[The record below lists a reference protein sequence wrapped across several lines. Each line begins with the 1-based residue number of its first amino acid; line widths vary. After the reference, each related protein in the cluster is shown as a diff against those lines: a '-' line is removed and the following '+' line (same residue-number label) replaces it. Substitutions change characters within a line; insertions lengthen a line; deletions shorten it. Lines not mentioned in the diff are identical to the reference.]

1 MGRSKAGKGRKFQE
15 LNLSNGFLFGEV
27 MEDEETCKVLV
38 EIVFGREVSRVRRLT
53 KERQMDADSIHKGVR
68 LDVYFEDDRDTV
80 YCVEMQNQSQ
90 GYLSRRSRHYQSVI
104 DVKMLPV
111 GEADY
116 RALRDGAVVFICTFD
131 PFGYRRFCYT
141 FENKCMEVP
150 ELAMGDGTRK
160 IFLSTE
166 GENEEETR
174 VELVDFLRYVK
185 DSVRV
190 EPKTD
195 LVKKVAERVRNVKR
209 DQSMEARYMMS
220 LVHDNEV
227 RMEGR
232 KEGRQE
238 GEEIKLIELVVRK
251 WDKGMPVGE
260 MVEFLEEPA
269 EKIQRIVD
277 VMERT
282 GKREPLEVYGF
293 LLSDNETE
301 ELESP
306 GSPK

>member
-1 MGRSKAGKGRKFQE
+1 
-15 LNLSNGFLFGEV
+15 
-27 MEDEETCKVLV
+27 
-38 EIVFGREVSRVRRLT
+38 
-53 KERQMDADSIHKGVR
+53 MDADSIHKGGR

-80 YCVEMQNQSQ
+80 YCVEVQNQSQ

-116 RALRDGAVVFICTFD
+116 RA
-131 PFGYRRFCYT
+131 
-141 FENKCMEVP
+141 
-150 ELAMGDGTRK
+150 
-160 IFLSTE
+160 
-166 GENEEETR
+166 
-174 VELVDFLRYVK
+174 LRYVK

-227 RMEGR
+227 RMEG
-232 KEGRQE
+232 
-238 GEEIKLIELVVRK
+238 EEIKLIELVVRK

-260 MVEFLEEPA
+260 IVEFLEEPA

-282 GKREPLEVYGF
+282 GKREPMEIYGF

-306 GSPK
+306 GLPE